1 VSVKKQEQQRTPGCP
16 AEHFEGLVPDEVIAA
31 YTKLV
36 ATGRLPKEEAADFLG
51 DAQLVDELGKWGM
64 AHVVPHTASSPPSY
78 RAVSPDL
85 ALMGV
90 LGVWQAKLAHQHKLV
105 YDGYHRLVAA
115 QAVPAMSTDQ
125 VPAHLIR
132 VLTETDEIARV
143 SMDLINSG
151 RREYMT
157 LETADTEMPITNDF
171 PVKGPA
177 ELCDRLRI
185 RSIYDVRFAEH
196 PIAREWIGACVRD
209 GEEARVLRHLPMK
222 MKLADESAVL
232 MPLTTTGT
240 TGALLIMAPPITR
253 AAKVLF
259 ELLWLQS
266 TPFGSVPGSGPL
278 TDRERQVL
286 QDLATGSSDE
296 VVGSHMGCSGKTVSR
311 QVEAVQRKLGL
322 GNTSRFQLGY
332 TIGSR
337 GWLTGPTR
345 DSAASEARNA

>member
-1 VSVKKQEQQRTPGCP
+1 MKKQEWQKTPGCP
-16 AEHFEGLVPDEVIAA
+16 AEHFEGLVPEAVIAA
-31 YTKLV
+31 YTKLAAV
-36 ATGRLPKEEAADFLG
+36 GRLPKEEAADFLG
-51 DAQLVDELGKWGM
+51 DPQLVEELGKWGM
-64 AHVVPHTASSPPSY
+64 AHIVPHTAASPPSY

-115 QAVPAMSTDQ
+115 QAVPTISTDQ

-132 VLTETDEIARV
+132 VLTETDEITRA
-143 SMDLINSG
+143 SMDLING
-151 RREYMT
+151 ARREYMT
-157 LETADTEMPITNDF
+157 LETADTDMPITSDF

-177 ELCDRLRI
+177 ELCSRLRM
-185 RSIYDVRFAEH
+185 RAIYDARFAEL
-196 PIAREWIGACVRD
+196 PNAREWIGACVRD
-209 GEEARVLRHLPMK
+209 GEEPRVLRHVPMK
-222 MKLADESAVL
+222 MKLIDESAVL

-278 TDRERQVL
+278 TDRERVIL
-286 QDLATGSSDE
+286 QDLAA
-296 VVGSHMGCSGKTVSR
+296 GCSDDTLASRLGCSRKTVSR
-311 QVEAVQRKLGL
+311 QVEVVQHKLGL
-322 GNTSRFQLGY
+322 RSTSRFQLGY
-332 TIGSR
+332 TVASR
-337 GWLTGPTR
+337 GWLTGPAR
-345 DSAASEARNA
+345 DSAPSEASNA

>member
-1 VSVKKQEQQRTPGCP
+1 LSTKKQEKQTTPGCP
-16 AEHFEGLVPDEVIAA
+16 AAHFAGLVPDEVISA
-31 YTKLV
+31 YTKL
-36 ATGRLPKEEAADFLG
+36 AAAGRLPKEEAADFLG
-51 DAQLVDELGKWGM
+51 GPQLVEELGKWGM
-64 AHVVPHTASSPPSY
+64 AHIVPHTASSPPSY

-90 LGVWQAKLAHQHKLV
+90 LGVWQAKLAHQHELV

-115 QAVPAMSTDQ
+115 QAVPTMSADQ

-132 VLTETDEIARV
+132 VLTETDEITRV
-143 SMDLINSG
+143 SMDLING
-151 RREYMT
+151 ARRDYMT

-177 ELCDRLRI
+177 ELCGRLRM
-185 RSIYDVRFAEH
+185 RAIYDMRFAEH
-196 PIAREWIGACVRD
+196 PNARDWIGACIRD
-209 GEEARVLRHLPMK
+209 GEEPRVIRDVPMK
-222 MKLADESAVL
+222 MKLIDESAVL

-240 TGALLIMAPPITR
+240 TGALLITAPPITR

-266 TPFGSVPGSGPL
+266 TPFGSVPDGGPL
-278 TDRERQVL
+278 TDREQVIL

-296 VVGSHMGCSGKTVSR
+296 TVASHLGCSAKTVSR
-311 QVEAVQRKLGL
+311 QVEVVQRKLGL

-332 TIGSR
+332 TIASR
-337 GWLTGPTR
+337 GWLTGPAR
-345 DSAASEARNA
+345 NSADSEARNA